1 MSVSPIFYCL
11 CVFLPPAKPH
21 GQQVVRGVR
30 DDDEEGGD
38 PRKSSSTIRIL
49 SFPDQ
54 HVVRGVR
61 DDDDEE
67 GGDPR

>member
-1 MSVSPIFYCL
+1 M
-11 CVFLPPAKPH
+11 
-21 GQQVVRGVR
+21 VRGVR
-30 DDDEEGGD
+30 DDEGGD

-61 DDDDEE
+61 DEE
-67 GGDPR
+67 YMGEKDKFVKLF